1 MLTLAFTIEYG
12 SQGLISTKVREGLV
26 LKVTTAPEQTSSHVA
41 FHENIILVLTII
53 HTSSVLGLI
62 IFFFLVT
69 VLLHCVYSN
78 QNIMLEGW
86 CNKCSPG
93 QEL

>member
-26 LKVTTAPEQTSSHVA
+26 LKVTTAPEQSVDWTNFIPCCLK

-53 HTSSVLGLI
+53 YTSSVLGLI
-62 IFFFLVT
+62 IFFFGNGVT
-69 VLLHCVYSN
+69 SLCLLKSKYNVGRMV
-78 QNIMLEGW
+78 Q
-86 CNKCSPG
+86 
-93 QEL
+93 